1 MKRTPL
7 PLCAALALAFAVPS
21 AADAA
26 TAADLKLDWK
36 MTAAAAPTAAT
47 ASKAQAA
54 GLFAWPPQAVWSV
67 WMQLST
73 TSPWTVMYFR

>member
-1 MKRTPL
+1 MKRCLFP
-7 PLCAALALAFAVPS
+7 ALALLAL
-21 AADAA
+21 AAPIATNAA
-26 TAADLKLDWK
+26 TAAELKLDWK

-47 ASKAQAA
+47 ASKVQAA

-73 TSPWTVMYFR
+73 TSPGTVMYFR

>member
-1 MKRTPL
+1 MKRCLFP
-7 PLCAALALAFAVPS
+7 ALALLAL
-21 AADAA
+21 AAPIATNAA

-73 TSPWTVMYFR
+73 TSPGTVMYFR

>member
-1 MKRTPL
+1 MKRCLFP
-7 PLCAALALAFAVPS
+7 ALALLAL
-21 AADAA
+21 AAPIATNAA

-36 MTAAAAPTAAT
+36 MTAAAAPTAAM

-73 TSPWTVMYFR
+73 TSPGTVMYFR

>member
-1 MKRTPL
+1 MKRCLFP
-7 PLCAALALAFAVPS
+7 ALALLAL
-21 AADAA
+21 AAPIATNAA
-26 TAADLKLDWK
+26 TAAELKLDWK

-73 TSPWTVMYFR
+73 TSPGTVMYFR

>member
-1 MKRTPL
+1 MKRCLFP
-7 PLCAALALAFAVPS
+7 ALALLAL
-21 AADAA
+21 AAPVATNAA

-73 TSPWTVMYFR
+73 TSPGTVMYFR